1 MQCLKT
7 ACNSIYQKAQYVQLI
22 LFPPTY
28 FDLLIAY
35 GGESKIMLIF
45 SSFLGGGG
53 GDRELLFIELNRG
66 THTK

>member
-45 SSFLGGGG
+45 SSFFGGE

>member
-35 GGESKIMLIF
+35 GGEIQFMLIF
-45 SSFLGGGG
+45 PSFLGGE